1 MNNPVL
7 FIKDAGHGETPPCPD
22 AIFKCGDVVK
32 VRNTK
37 RLSHF
42 PREAII
48 LVAIPTKFSPDWAQ
62 ADLLNQ
68 PRPVMAQVGS
78 LVVTYLIVKE
88 GDHQLYLAHEKDLT
102 PTGKVVEIGSVKRE
116 GAAA

>member
-1 MNNPVL
+1 MNNPILMVMN
-7 FIKDAGHGETPPCPD
+7 AGHGETPPCPD
-22 AIFKCGDVVK
+22 AIFRRGDVVK

-37 RLSHF
+37 RLLHF

-48 LVAIPTKFSPDWAQ
+48 LVAIPPGFSPNWAQ

-68 PRPVMAQVGS
+68 PRPVMTAVGCN
-78 LVVTYLIVKE
+78 VVTYFLVEE
-88 GDHQLYLAHEKDLT
+88 GNHQLYLAREKDLT
-102 PTGKVVEIGSVKRE
+102 PTGKSVEIGTVRRE